1 MGIKTKRLITKTRS
15 CSCSMPGVWR
25 AAAHSKGAAVIFHSP
40 KACAHIA
47 RTMDSAEHFRR
58 IAKDEYTAYSYQA
71 PLISSLLS
79 EKHSIFGGSQQL
91 EDCIEYVVNTYS
103 PKYLV
108 IANSCVAGVI
118 GDDVEAICSDAERRW
133 NLPIIT
139 VPCYGF
145 LDGEYYA
152 GYFYTAEAMIDR
164 LVEPEGKKSGK
175 VLLLGDQGG
184 PNGEYCREIKHLL
197 SYFDLEVQGQFP
209 TYVDYEQMNLVAASS
224 LNIVLGSRDQ
234 TNEWLIKLAKKMEKN
249 FGTPYY
255 GREYPIGWTNTQK
268 WLRGLGSLLN
278 KKNEAE
284 KAIIF
289 EKNKLDEAVE
299 KYGSKM
305 KGKKTVIC
313 IGRLIE
319 YFDPS
324 WVIELIE
331 KTGLEL
337 QGIILFDGYAQKD
350 RAAMEALIKSICDK
364 PVYSS
369 REGEALIGKTD
380 IVLTTHE
387 IATDGIKQLFLPMLP
402 RAGANGEIELI
413 KKMSHVFSRKGMKG
427 GIIYG

>member
-25 AAAHSKGAAVIFHSP
+25 AAAHSRGAAVIFHSP

-58 IAKDEYTAYSYQA
+58 IAKNEYVSYSYQA

-91 EDCIEYVVNTYS
+91 EDCIAYVVKTYA

-118 GDDVEAICSDAERRW
+118 GDDVEAICRDAEQRW
-133 NLPIIT
+133 RLPIIT

-152 GYFYTAEAMIDR
+152 GYFYTAEAMIDN
-164 LVEPEGKKSGK
+164 LVSIEGKKTGK

-184 PNGEYCREIKHLL
+184 PDGAYCREIKHLL

-209 TYVDYEQMNLVAASS
+209 TYTDYEDMDLVAASS

-234 TNEWLIKLAKKMEKN
+234 TNEWLIKLAKKMEN
-249 FGTPYY
+249 SFGTPYY
-255 GREYPIGWTNTQK
+255 GSEYPIGWNNTQR
-268 WLRGLGSLLN
+268 WLRGLGKLLD
-278 KKNEAE
+278 KNHEAGRAILAE
-284 KAIIF
+284 KYKLAEAID
-289 EKNKLDEAVE
+289 NL
-299 KYGSKM
+299 GSKL
-305 KGKKTVIC
+305 KNRKAVIC
-313 IGRLIE
+313 IGRLVE

-350 RAAMEALIKSICDK
+350 RVAMETLIKSICDK
-364 PVYSS
+364 PIYSS
-369 REGEALIGKTD
+369 SEGETLIGKAD

-402 RAGANGEIELI
+402 RAGANGEIALI
-413 KKMSHVFSRKGMKG
+413 EKMSHILSRKALKG

>member
-1 MGIKTKRLITKTRS
+1 MEIKTKRLITKTRS

-25 AAAHSKGAAVIFHSP
+25 AAAHSNGAAVIFHSP

-58 IAKDEYTAYSYQA
+58 IAKDEYVSYSYQT
-71 PLISSLLS
+71 PLVSSLLS

-91 EDCIEYVVNTYS
+91 EDCIEYVINTYS

-118 GDDVEAICSDAERRW
+118 GDDVEAISREAERRW
-133 NLPIIT
+133 NLPVIT

-164 LVEPEGKKSGK
+164 LVKTNGKKNGK
-175 VLLLGDQGG
+175 VMLLGDQGG

-209 TYVDYEQMNLVAASS
+209 TYIDYEKMNLVAASS

-234 TNEWLIKLAKKMEKN
+234 TNEWLVKLAKKMEKN

-255 GREYPIGWTNTQK
+255 GKEYPIGWNNTQK
-268 WLRGLGSLLN
+268 WLRGLGKLLA
-278 KKNEAE
+278 KEKEAE
-284 KAIIF
+284 NAILS
-289 EKNKLDEAVE
+289 EKNKLDEVAE
-299 KYGSKM
+299 SI
-305 KGKKTVIC
+305 KGKLEGRKAVVC
-313 IGRLIE
+313 IGRLVE

-324 WVIELIE
+324 WVIELIG

-337 QGIILFDGYAQKD
+337 QGIILFEGYAQKD
-350 RAAMEALIKSICDK
+350 RNGMENLIKSICDK
-364 PVYSS
+364 PIYSS
-369 REGEALIGKTD
+369 REGEALIGNTD

-402 RAGANGEIELI
+402 RAGANGEIELM
-413 KKMSHVFSRKGMKG
+413 KKMSHVFSRKGLKG

>member
-58 IAKDEYTAYSYQA
+58 IAKDEYVNYSHQA

-91 EDCIEYVVNTYS
+91 EDCIEYVVKTYL

-118 GDDVEAICSDAERRW
+118 GDDVEAICKDAEQKW
-133 NLPIIT
+133 KLPIIT

-152 GYFYTAEAMIDR
+152 GYFYTADAMIDR
-164 LVEPEGKKSGK
+164 LVSREEKKTGK

-209 TYVDYEQMNLVAASS
+209 TYTDFEDMDLVAASS

-234 TNEWLIKLAKKMEKN
+234 TNEWLIKLAKKMEKR

-255 GREYPIGWTNTQK
+255 GSEYPIGWSNTQK
-268 WLRGLGSLLN
+268 WLRGLGKLLN

-284 KAIIF
+284 VAILA
-289 EKNKLDEAVE
+289 EKNKLEEAIE
-299 KYGSKM
+299 SFGSKLR
-305 KGKKTVIC
+305 GKKAVIS
-313 IGRLIE
+313 IGRLVE

-324 WVIELIE
+324 WVIELVE

-350 RAAMEALIKSICDK
+350 RVAMETLIKSICDK
-364 PVYSS
+364 PIFNS
-369 REGEALIGKTD
+369 REGEVLIGNAD

-402 RAGANGEIELI
+402 RAGANGEIALI
-413 KKMSHVFSRKGMKG
+413 KKMSHLLLRKALKG